1 MPEVLLSE
9 EEAQAVQEGADAQFL
24 LDSPGFLSAIEAV
37 RRECAEAI
45 LTSPPNA
52 VQAREE
58 AYNLSRGL
66 SAVTARLADLAARG
80 ESILALAETDTDQG
94 PDDRPAAVDVPY

>member
-1 MPEVLLSE
+1 MSEVLLSDE
-9 EEAQAVQEGADAQFL
+9 EEQAVQEGIDAQSL
-24 LDSPGFLSAIEAV
+24 LDTPAFLSAIEAV

-45 LTSPPNA
+45 LQSHPSA

-66 SAVTARLADLAARG
+66 SAVTQRLADLAARG
-80 ESILALAETDTDQG
+80 EAILAIAETETERSPDES
-94 PDDRPAAVDVPY
+94 PADDRVDY